1 LIRFLPGQSPAGPW
15 SFIVGTVNVDVRSAR
30 PARPYAA
37 WRTLLRFEVFI
48 SVIIGG
54 GIGLGWAL
62 TGAHGTFWPRWVWFG
77 LAAPIWLQG
86 SVLWGLRVPRGRRF
100 LALQVSVSFAL
111 AVMFLVI
118 WMLTGFHYFWPV
130 WPILGLGVLLAL
142 HVWMARDQS
151 AAREQA
157 LTDRVDV
164 LTRTRRGALDI
175 QAAELQR
182 IERDLHDGAQAR
194 LVSVAMSLGLAESL
208 LASKPNEL
216 PGLLVEARST
226 TLAALDD
233 LRTVMRGIQ
242 PPVLADRGL
251 EGAIRALALDVAVPV
266 TVSGSLPG
274 RPPVPVESAVYF
286 TAAECLANV
295 VKHSGA
301 TAASVSLRHGA
312 GLLSVTVGDNGHGG
326 ARLDGGTGLQGVAR
340 RLESFDGTLDISSP
354 AGGPTTITM
363 EVPCELSSPK
373 T

>member
-1 LIRFLPGQSPAGPW
+1 MAAG
-15 SFIVGTVNVDVRSAR
+15 SFIVRFVSVDAQPGQR
-30 PARPYAA
+30 ARPYAG
-37 WRTLLRFEVFI
+37 WRTFLRFEVFI
-48 SVIIGG
+48 SALIGG
-54 GIGLGWAL
+54 GLALGWLL
-62 TGAHGTFWPRWVWFG
+62 TGAHGQFWPVWAWFG
-77 LAAPIWLQG
+77 LAAPIWYQG
-86 SVLWGLRVPRGRRF
+86 AVLWGLRAPRERRF
-100 LALQVSVSFAL
+100 MALHLSLSFAI
-111 AVMFLVI
+111 AVMLLVI
-118 WMLTGFHYFWPV
+118 WMLAGFHYFFPI
-130 WPILGLGVLLAL
+130 WPILGLAVPLGVHAWI
-142 HVWMARDQS
+142 VRNRAET
-151 AAREQA
+151 REQA
-157 LTDRVDV
+157 LANRVDV

-216 PGLLVEARST
+216 PGLLTEARST

-233 LRTVMRGIQ
+233 LRTLMRGIQ

-266 TVSGSLPG
+266 TVTGTLPG

-301 TAASVSLRHGA
+301 TSAWVGLRYGG
-312 GLLSVTVGDNGHGG
+312 GLLSVTVGDNGQGG
-326 ARLDGGTGLQGVAR
+326 ARLDAGTGLQGVAR
-340 RLESFDGTLDISSP
+340 RLESFDGTLDLSSP
-354 AGGPTTITM
+354 PGGPTTVTM
-363 EVPCELSSPK
+363 EVPCELSSPR